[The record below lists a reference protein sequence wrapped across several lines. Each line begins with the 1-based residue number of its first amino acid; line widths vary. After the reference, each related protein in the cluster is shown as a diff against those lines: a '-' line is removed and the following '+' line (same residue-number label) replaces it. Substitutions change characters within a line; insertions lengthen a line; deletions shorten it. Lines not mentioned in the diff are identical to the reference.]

1 MTAAL
6 HRRQLI
12 EGAAF
17 VGPAEDPP
25 PAILELLSV
34 IWRRK
39 GLVLATALAAALLAA
54 AILSLIPKRYE
65 AVAELLVESRAPRV
79 LAFEEIAPNPA
90 LEDVSPASEV
100 RMILSPEIF
109 ARAVDRLRL
118 VADPEFNPE
127 GVAARAGIVD
137 DLKVRF
143 RSALGWRAPAVY
155 ADPAAEARA
164 ARALAIRNLRSATLV
179 FPLERSRVVAVRVS
193 SQRAEKAALI
203 ANSLVD
209 LHLRAQLEE
218 RRAAANRAA
227 GWLEERLAELSVE
240 ARAAAERVEMFRAG
254 EAAGAGLSTAA
265 AVALLRDL
273 TTARENARADGLA
286 ARAVVLDRAIGGL
299 GDDIRRIA
307 RIESELARLEA
318 EAAAADAM
326 QAAFRTR
333 LAEARAQAGIQRLD
347 ARVVAAASA
356 PLRPAAPNVQMILA
370 LALAGGLTLGAGFAA
385 LAESIR
391 APFRTAREIEAA
403 FALPVLATIP
413 RAPGLRAD
421 PVRYARRRPAS
432 RLAEAVR
439 DLRGLF
445 DAPRN
450 DGVRPRV
457 VAVASARPGEG
468 KSTLAAMLAEA
479 CARAGRRTLLID
491 CDLRRPTTARL
502 YGIEAAEDIVA
513 VLEGDVP
520 LEDAVVVDAETGV
533 HVLTAQPCPARR
545 SDLFVAPA
553 FAALIATARE
563 RYDVV
568 VLDTPPGARA
578 RRRAPRRRRGRCD
591 DFRRALGRHA
601 ARGGDGRASQ
611 PAGGRR
617 NGRRRR
623 PDPRRAGGGPSDRH
637 CKRRRALWA
646 FQ

>member
-1 MTAAL
+1 M
-6 HRRQLI
+6 
-12 EGAAF
+12 
-17 VGPAEDPP
+17 
-25 PAILELLSV
+25 
-34 IWRRK
+34 
-39 GLVLATALAAALLAA
+39 
-54 AILSLIPKRYE
+54 
-65 AVAELLVESRAPRV
+65 
-79 LAFEEIAPNPA
+79 
-90 LEDVSPASEV
+90 
-100 RMILSPEIF
+100 
-109 ARAVDRLRL
+109 
-118 VADPEFNPE
+118 
-127 GVAARAGIVD
+127 
-137 DLKVRF
+137 
-143 RSALGWRAPAVY
+143 
-155 ADPAAEARA
+155 
-164 ARALAIRNLRSATLV
+164 
-179 FPLERSRVVAVRVS
+179 
-193 SQRAEKAALI
+193 
-203 ANSLVD
+203 
-209 LHLRAQLEE
+209 
-218 RRAAANRAA
+218 
-227 GWLEERLAELSVE
+227 
-240 ARAAAERVEMFRAG
+240 
-254 EAAGAGLSTAA
+254 
-265 AVALLRDL
+265 
-273 TTARENARADGLA
+273 
-286 ARAVVLDRAIGGL
+286 LDRAIDGL

-553 FAALIATARE
+553 FAALIATARD